1 MIPFLDLTR
10 QHTALQPEL
19 MDAVAR
25 VLASSRFVLGLGA
38 SSPAIAFDK
47 VCILGVSLPTSAER
61 LFYFLV

>member
-25 VLASSRFVLGLGA
+25 VLASSRFVLGPEGQALETELDALNA
-38 SSPAIAFDK
+38 SLPNPPDHIAIAN
-47 VCILGVSLPTSAER
+47 GN
-61 LFYFLV
+61 